1 MDLLD
6 DIKERLSV
14 FKNLYDAIRIVNPV
28 EKQIIEVNNG
38 IVKHLDESCYGLWNR
53 NKFCENCTSIRAYIE
68 NDTCVKVECKD
79 KSIILIIASPIEYN
93 GETYVL
99 EMLKNI
105 SQSGG
110 NNQIINDNEE
120 GIGFLIGEISNKI
133 LRDDLTGIYNR
144 RYINERLPVDINGCK
159 TKKSPLSIIMIDI
172 DFFKNVNDTY
182 GHVIGDKVLRDFAA
196 LILENINDD
205 TSWTARYGGEEF
217 IVVLNNSDI
226 QEAYEAAE
234 KIRKNLEEKVFAYDD
249 INIKITASLG
259 VYCTENNKISVKDL
273 INEVDK
279 NLYKAKQS
287 GRNITIK

>member
-38 IVKHLDESCYGLWNR
+38 IVKHLGESCYGLWNR

-110 NNQIINDNEE
+110 NNQIINNNEE

-159 TKKSPLSIIMIDI
+159 TEKSPLSIIMIDI

-234 KIRKNLEEKVFAYDD
+234 KIRKNLEEKVFVYDD

-259 VYCTENNKISVKDL
+259 VYCTENKKISVKDL